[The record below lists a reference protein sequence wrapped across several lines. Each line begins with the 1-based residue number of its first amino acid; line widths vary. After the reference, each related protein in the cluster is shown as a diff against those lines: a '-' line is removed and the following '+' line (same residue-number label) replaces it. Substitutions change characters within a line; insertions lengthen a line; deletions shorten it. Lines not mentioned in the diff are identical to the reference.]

1 MATSAEHDDRAG
13 SGRLVDL
20 AAVVVEVQRAL
31 VDDLRR
37 VEQRHGIDARTVFA
51 EQERIADLDR
61 WGAAPDVARYV
72 VTEAEPRA
80 RQLSTAAMAVID
92 HHLGVLDAALPPA
105 PDRRRRTG
113 RPTPHTGAEAAALV
127 RPLGDALPE
136 PVHLHA
142 VGDRWQARLRRS
154 ALREGAIELLW
165 APAGEAVDRLHS
177 VELLLVDKAPWAH
190 GDQLL
195 RAVEASWIEIGRY
208 LRAEVDGRCA
218 RLDPPPPD
226 PLTAAVLSP

>member
-1 MATSAEHDDRAG
+1 MATSAEHDDTTGAALG
-13 SGRLVDL
+13 DL
-20 AAVVVEVQRAL
+20 ARVVEEVRRDL

-37 VEQRHGIDARTVFA
+37 CEQRHGVDARTVFA

-61 WGAAPDVARYV
+61 WGAAPELGRYV
-72 VTEAEPRA
+72 VSEAEPRA

-92 HHLGVLDAALPPA
+92 HHLGVLDASLPP
-105 PDRRRRTG
+105 PPPRRRRTDR
-113 RPTPHTGAEAAALV
+113 RPALRSGAEAAALV

-165 APAGEAVDRLHS
+165 SPAGEAVERLHG

-195 RAVEASWIEIGRY
+195 RAVEASWIEVGRY
-208 LRAEVDGRCA
+208 LRAEVDERCA

-226 PLTAAVLSP
+226 RLTAALLSP